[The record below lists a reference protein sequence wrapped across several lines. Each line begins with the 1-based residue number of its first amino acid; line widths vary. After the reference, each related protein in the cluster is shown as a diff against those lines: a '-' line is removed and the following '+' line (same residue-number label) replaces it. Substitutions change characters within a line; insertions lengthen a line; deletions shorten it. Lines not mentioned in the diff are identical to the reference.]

1 MNSVHERFECDDLR
15 SIGEGDELSTSSV
28 KVVYCSALLIVPVFE
43 DHFL

>member
-1 MNSVHERFECDDLR
+1 MNSVHERLGDDDLR

-28 KVVYCSALLIVPVFE
+28 AAVYCSALLIGPVFE